1 MFYNLYLGT
10 GSSFEE
16 LSATLVTLHAGDGD
30 VIRNTAEE
38 LVISFDWATMTAKEG
53 GQGLIFK
60 SEDYGMP
67 LRFSLWF
74 DILPNQ
80 PDWAEKLMTFTGRLL
95 SRIGGD
101 CILESNGDTPILTRT
116 GSRIV
121 VDDKKL
127 KGTAKFPF
135 HALKLSFV
143 EGDLE
148 KA

>member
-10 GSSFEE
+10 GLSFEE
-16 LSATLVTLHAGDGD
+16 LGATVVALLPGEGE
-30 VIRNTAEE
+30 VIRHTADE
-38 LVISFDWATMTAKEG
+38 LVVSFDWATMTVQEG
-53 GQGLIFK
+53 GQGLVFK
-60 SEDYGMP
+60 SEDYGFP

-74 DILPNQ
+74 DVLPDQ
-80 PDWAEKLMTFTGRLL
+80 PDWAERLMAFTGRLL

-121 VDDKKL
+121 VDDKKM

-135 HALKLSFV
+135 HALKLSYI

-148 KA
+148 KV